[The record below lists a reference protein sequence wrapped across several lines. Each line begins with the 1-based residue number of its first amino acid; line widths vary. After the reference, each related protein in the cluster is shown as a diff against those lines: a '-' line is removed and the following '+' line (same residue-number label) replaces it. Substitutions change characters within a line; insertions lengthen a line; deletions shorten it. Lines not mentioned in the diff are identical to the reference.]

1 MYCDELHWECTF
13 NDLGNSLINIET
25 MCLCDHV
32 VIPASVSLNL
42 TPCLSHRP
50 CQDDH
55 YYFLPPCPFDLT
67 RPNVTFL
74 VFAFVSSLVRT
85 ASSTAGDPSACFTSF
100 LGVLNLFGST
110 RSRRLVTQTHSTI
123 LGTSQRSLAGG
134 KTELTLTDDEW
145 RVWFW
150 LFAVYSYGLNQLFA
164 SCPSPWNMHTHVA
177 HSAQCCHLHVGSTPI
192 TWP

>member
-1 MYCDELHWECTF
+1 MTLATVESTLKPCFCVTMWLFQWVFLWIWPHVFHIDHTRMTIITF
-13 NDLGNSLINIET
+13 
-25 MCLCDHV
+25 
-32 VIPASVSLNL
+32 
-42 TPCLSHRP
+42 
-50 CQDDH
+50 
-55 YYFLPPCPFDLT
+55 CPFDLT

-74 VFAFVSSLVRT
+74 VFAFICSLVQT
-85 ASSTAGDPSACFTSF
+85 ASSTAGDLSACFTSF

-110 RSRRLVTQTHSTI
+110 RSCRLVTQTHSTI